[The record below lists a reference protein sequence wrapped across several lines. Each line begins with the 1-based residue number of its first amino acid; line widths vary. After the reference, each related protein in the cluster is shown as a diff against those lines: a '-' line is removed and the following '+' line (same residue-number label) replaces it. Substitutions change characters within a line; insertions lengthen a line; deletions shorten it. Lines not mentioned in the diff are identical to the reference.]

1 MSKTLYLFPVL
12 ERKFGQFSFRILT
25 IIYMTAL
32 LQGVHLLITSALD
45 IGFLVSENVSLKLI
59 NSCASPLYECG
70 LDSESV
76 KHFFLYLKKILA
88 QGMPLNATSSFSL
101 LVIF

>member
-32 LQGVHLLITSALD
+32 LQGVHLLITPALE

-59 NSCASPLYECG
+59 NSCFI
-70 LDSESV
+70 V
-76 KHFFLYLKKILA
+76 
-88 QGMPLNATSSFSL
+88 LNDVSL
-101 LVIF
+101 NL